1 MVIDLSS
8 AFSKAAEDSGTTTS
22 LSDIFEEEPV
32 PFHTFLNDKKYL
44 GLRNINL
51 SDIQLNALRHIE
63 RIYYPDLYPLMA
75 EEFNE
80 PYWNAEIPMRNLI
93 TVQWGKGCLSPDQ
106 EVFSSSD
113 GKWRKVSEIRGSH
126 RVSGILDTEP
136 GKLSDH
142 SDGDATLTRGTTIHS
157 ATSREPFK
165 RGHGR
170 MLRVTTTSGG
180 TIDVFEGHLFV
191 SWENHDLPYKNRYK
205 RAKPIWRAAGA
216 LSVGDRIAI
225 ASNLN
230 VENTVP
236 QDLREVELVGYW
248 IGDGSMPGKGNYD
261 LHFSVDSGPD
271 GEAMSARYRELVST
285 FPDAGYR
292 EYSMDSGATGIV
304 VSGKGKGHPSIF
316 NEIVR
321 RYGLWGKHAWDKRVP
336 EQMFSLP
343 DDQLNTF
350 ISALWQTD
358 GSIYRKVTTSSTKFA
373 FEYATTSE
381 GLARDIQRLLLRL
394 GVVSRIRSKKTSYT
408 YKGEKKTGRTAW
420 TVTVVSDQD
429 VKTLAGKLSLLGKKE
444 ELRQEALLVECL
456 RAQQTGQGDIRWDSV
471 KSIEELGDGD
481 YWDMQV
487 PGQGT
492 YVAGSIGF
500 INANSGKDMICRW
513 AALRIA
519 YLLICLKSPQEYFGL
534 PDFDSIHM
542 LNIASSAPQARTAF
556 FKPMTVAVK
565 RGWFSDK
572 AEPKQGL
579 IEFDKNVEA
588 ISGHSEAESQE
599 GLNLIL
605 GVADEIDAF
614 KTKEEMTMGGRHR
627 EASTSAETILDM
639 LKTSASTRFP
649 DTYKRVAI
657 SYPRYLGST
666 IQKLTK
672 EGRDS
677 NERYGDTSRHFVS
690 GPFATWEVNPRVVG
704 KEKYSEDYDNDP
716 LGSAAKYECKP
727 SRATDP
733 YFKNKEI
740 FRQAVTDPKQPIAI
754 NYKRTI
760 LKSDVTSEETEVW
773 DIEFEFD
780 DNFTAKEGAIYAM
793 HADLAIKQDRAG
805 ISLAH
810 VSRWIEKEETLV
822 AEDGSHYIEV
832 SSLPEVTVDFVTSFS
847 ADPKETPPREIQI
860 SWARKLA
867 FELIK
872 RGFNITRFTF
882 DAFQSA
888 DSMQILESHGI
899 ETERVSMDI
908 NDKGWQNLRDVA
920 SGGRLKMPF
929 SQSLFDELEALSKT
943 RGKVDHPPG
952 GSKDEADSLA
962 GAVLGAI
969 VCGGEESADGNSVK
983 LMGPE
988 TDVYGRFE
996 DGSDL
1001 AENFGNVSLM
1011 GMPLGMDGV
1020 GFNGFR

>member
-1 MVIDLSS
+1 MDLSK
-8 AFSKAAEDSGTTTS
+8 AFSQAAEDSANRSS
-22 LSDIFEEEPV
+22 LEDIFEEEPV
-32 PFHTFLNDKKYL
+32 PFQTFLNDRKYL

-51 SDIQLNALRHIE
+51 SDIQLDALRHIE
-63 RIYYPDLYPLMA
+63 RIYYPDLYPQMA

-80 PYWNAEIPMRNLI
+80 PYWNADIPVRNII
-93 TVQWGKGCLSPDQ
+93 TIQWGKGCLSPDQ
-106 EVFSSSD
+106 EVFSSYD

-500 INANSGKDMICRW
+500 INANSGKDMLCRW
-513 AALRIA
+513 ASLRIA
-519 YLLICLKSPQEYFGL
+519 YLLMCMKSPQEYFGL

-565 RGWFSDK
+565 RGWFADK

-579 IEFDKNVEA
+579 IEFDKNIEA

-614 KTKEEMTMGGRHR
+614 KTKEEMSLGGKHR

-677 NERYGDTSRHFVS
+677 NERYGDKSIHYVS
-690 GPFATWEVNPRVVG
+690 GPNATWEVNPRVTG
-704 KEKYSEDYDNDP
+704 KDKYSEDYDKDP

-727 SRATDP
+727 TRATDP

-740 FRQAVTDPKQPIAI
+740 FKQAVTSTEQPLKIS
-754 NYKRTI
+754 YKRTVI
-760 LKSDVTSEETEVW
+760 SSEVTNTQTEVW
-773 DIEFEFD
+773 DPVFEFD
-780 DNFTAKEGAIYAM
+780 EDFKAKEGAVYAM
-793 HADLAIKQDRAG
+793 HADLAIKGDKAG
-805 ISLAH
+805 IALAH
-810 VSRWIEKEETLV
+810 VSKWVEKTEIRV
-822 AEDGSHYIEV
+822 GDDGSHYETSTQV
-832 SSLPEVTVDFVTSFS
+832 PEVVVDFVVAFS
-847 ADPKETPPREIQI
+847 ADATSTPPREIQI
-860 SWARKLA
+860 RWARELA

-872 RGFNITRFTF
+872 RGFYLTRYTF

-908 NDKGWQNLRDVA
+908 NEKGWRNLRDVA
-920 SGGRLKMPF
+920 SEGRLKMPF
-929 SQSLFDELEALSKT
+929 DQGLFDELEALSRT
-943 RGKVDHPPG
+943 RGKIDHPPG
-952 GSKDEADSLA
+952 GSKDMADALA

-969 VCGGEESADGNSVK
+969 VNGGEESADGTNVK
-983 LMGPE
+983 LGAV
-988 TDVYGRFE
+988 DIDYYGRFDAPE
-996 DGSDL
+996 GLS
-1001 AENFGNVSLM
+1001 ENFGDPSLM
-1011 GMPLGMDGV
+1011 GTPLGM
-1020 GFNGFR
+1020 NGATWYG